1 MVLPSNA
8 QLSRAGGEPTDLSLL
23 KLSGEKNNKKKCSN
37 FKAPESNLEVED
49 QELSALDITV
59 VKVGVTEGYLF
70 FLCQFPK
77 SLVV

>member
-8 QLSRAGGEPTDLSLL
+8 RLSRAGGEPTGLSPL
-23 KLSGEKNNKKKCSN
+23 KLSGGKKTCSN

-59 VKVGVTEGYLF
+59 VKVGVTEGY
-70 FLCQFPK
+70 FLSCVSFR
-77 SLVV
+77 SL

>member
-8 QLSRAGGEPTDLSLL
+8 QLSRAGGESTGLSPL
-23 KLSGEKNNKKKCSN
+23 KLSGEKKKNCSN

-59 VKVGVTEGYLF
+59 VKVGVAEGY
-70 FLCQFPK
+70 FLSCVSFR
-77 SLVV
+77 SL